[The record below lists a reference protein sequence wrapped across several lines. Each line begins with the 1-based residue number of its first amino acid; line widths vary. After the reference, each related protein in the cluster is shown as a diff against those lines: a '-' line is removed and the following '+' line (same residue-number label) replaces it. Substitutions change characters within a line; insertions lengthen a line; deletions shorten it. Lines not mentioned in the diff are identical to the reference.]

1 MRPYKQT
8 DLVLP
13 LQCLKSCSFMSESSL
28 WLMVEIKSGFRESFF
43 DEAPHRAWFYLNTEQ
58 NTENILVQIQAID
71 GRQKGPGFK
80 ASVWLVLWPVQV
92 YLSPCGSSD
101 CELIRMGGK
110 KWMDRWMDTW
120 IDGRMDVWMD
130 RWMDG
135 QMVACLVSDCVIW
148 GILTQ
153 WHGDGFC

>member
-1 MRPYKQT
+1 
-8 DLVLP
+8 
-13 LQCLKSCSFMSESSL
+13 MSESLL

-71 GRQKGPGFK
+71 GRQKGLGFK

-110 KWMDRWMDTW
+110 NGWTVEWPDGRLDGWMDRH
-120 IDGRMDVWMD
+120 
-130 RWMDG
+130 
-135 QMVACLVSDCVIW
+135 ACLVSDCVIW
-148 GILTQ
+148 GILTRWRFLLTRWIHLIYCAAHFNKCRGQ
-153 WHGDGFC
+153 RWGEV